1 MPAEPRLNTWTP
13 LEPPWDAPMSA
24 EEQDMFAQSA
34 VISGAA
40 PTDSSVVALLAGNPG
55 LFVNA
60 QRLALR

>member
-1 MPAEPRLNTWTP
+1 MSDAEQ
-13 LEPPWDAPMSA
+13 ES
-24 EEQDMFAQSA
+24 FAQSA

-40 PTDSSVVALLAGNPG
+40 PTDASVVALLAGNPG